1 MNPTPA
7 LSADDAIAR
16 LKRPNVGWIDGGKW
30 APLILD
36 ALAQKDAELAAL
48 RAALYE
54 LSPLH
59 PLVFVLGEEVE
70 VRR

>member
-1 MNPTPA
+1 MVRD
-7 LSADDAIAR
+7 LR
-16 LKRPNVGWIDGGKW
+16 QEFCLEDGQPWPCQTEMRKS
-30 APLILD
+30 LD
-36 ALAQKDAELAAL
+36 QKDVELAVL

-70 VRR
+70 ARRERS